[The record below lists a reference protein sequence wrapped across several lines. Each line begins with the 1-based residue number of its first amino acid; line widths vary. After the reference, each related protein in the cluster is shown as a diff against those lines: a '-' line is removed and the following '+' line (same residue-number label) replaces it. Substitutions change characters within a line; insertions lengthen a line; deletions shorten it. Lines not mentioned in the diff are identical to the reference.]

1 MAHDMQV
8 IAITHLPQIAA
19 KGTKHYNVYKEDSA
33 ETTATYVRLLL
44 KNERV
49 TEIAR
54 MLSGA
59 EVTVQ
64 AVENAKVMLE
74 A

>member
-1 MAHDMQV
+1 
-8 IAITHLPQIAA
+8 
-19 KGTKHYNVYKEDSA
+19 
-33 ETTATYVRLLL
+33 VRLLL